1 MNYPSIRIEGAILSP
16 DILERLEDAPGQR
29 PSDFGLVGT
38 ARVKDEIARAWADA
52 QDYWRIFQ
60 RKLETLKP
68 DSPATTETRQQW
80 VVPLLGLLGYQLEY
94 QSRGVELNGK
104 TYAISHRVANR
115 GQTPVHITGC
125 REPSG
130 LDRKPE
136 KAVLR
141 MSAHAMV
148 QEYLTLEEDLYGLVT
163 NGRLLRLLRDSSRL
177 VKLTYLEF
185 DLDRI
190 FTDGL
195 FADFA
200 ILYRLLHATR
210 LPASRDT
217 AAESLIERYHQD
229 SLDSGSRIRDGLSRA
244 VEQAIRDFANGF
256 LAHPANETLRNAAA
270 SGELKPDVY
279 YQHLLRLIYRLLFLM
294 VIEERGLVFP
304 PKTPAVKRD
313 IYDRYYSVQR
323 LRRLSEKR
331 YLADRRHHDLWLA
344 LRATFRL
351 FEAGGPGSE
360 IGLAPLAGDLFS
372 PDAIGLLAPA
382 TLGNDVLL
390 ACLRSLS
397 LYRHP
402 DTRQVIR
409 INYAALNVEE
419 LGSVYEGLLKFNAVF
434 SLEAGA
440 PTFDLQ
446 PGADDTQSHYT
457 DDDLVQPLI
466 KHSLDYLIADKLK
479 ERDPEQALLSLRVAD
494 ISCGSGHILLAA
506 ARRIA
511 TQLAIVRTGEEQ
523 PSPSAFRAA
532 IRDVIRECIY
542 GVDLNPLAVELCK
555 VALWLEAHNPGEP
568 LNFLDHHIKCGNAIV
583 GFARREEVERGVPDE
598 AFVTMP
604 GDDKETAALVR
615 KRNKAERK
623 EHESG
628 QIPLAPAIQKQ
639 LDDILRGWRE
649 LSVLPERTPEDIA
662 AKKCRYQDFTQS
674 QDAWLLNQ
682 IAAIPIAQFYL
693 PKTQANLPK
702 LITDAE
708 FRRFWNGERS
718 PQGQAT
724 TAAWALG
731 EHRRFFH
738 WFLEFPEII
747 QRGGFDCILGNPPY
761 LGGTHLSGTYRH
773 PFCAYVKWEYA
784 PAGLSDLVV
793 YFVRRIY
800 SLLRPGGFS
809 AFITTNSIKDGDI
822 REDGLEQV
830 LAKRGAINF
839 VVRGIKWP
847 GRANLIVSLVALHKG
862 EWRGK
867 RLLDGKEVSF
877 ISAYFEDSEDGGEP
891 KLLPDNANMVFEGA
905 KFLGDGFLL
914 THEEASSFIRA
925 DPKNADV
932 IFPLINGKEL
942 NNQPDQS
949 PGRSIINF
957 RDWPL
962 EKAKEYQAPFE
973 RVQRLVKPVREADN
987 RAIYR
992 DKWWQYGEARR
1003 KLTTNLGLLK
1013 RCFVVARTTKHL
1025 NFSVSG
1031 ADHIFSDALK
1041 VFTTDRWDLYAVVQS
1056 TLHEVW
1062 ARKYSGALKEDLRY
1076 SPSKCFDTFPF
1087 PEGLWQT
1094 PNPTLADLG
1103 AAYHERRRALMRQ
1116 LWLGLTDIYNLF
1128 HTRDLTPV
1136 VVAKISK
1143 KSPEEAE
1150 AGYQVILELRR
1161 LHRQLDESIRD
1172 AYGWQALDLGHD
1184 FHEVETLSE
1193 NDRVRYTINPAARK
1207 EVLRRLL
1214 ALNHERA
1221 AAQAVAVPVKKVRR
1235 AKGTAE
1241 LVIEDMFAT
1250 GTRAPLPS
1258 FNPVLLPDGVWAR
1271 HSTDHAAEMGVIL
1284 AAILK
1289 VAGSPEPVRNV
1300 RLASILI
1307 DEPRL
1312 LMPALTAEEAL
1323 NWRRLVG
1330 SEAAPVAAEVRP
1342 FVPGADRTWGRA
1354 VQQLR
1359 GIGLLVEDLST
1370 NTWGPGPGLDAIPT
1384 AGWPDG
1390 RAAMVLSVL
1399 RRRNAD
1405 EVIRQLP
1412 DEIQRWIHAQAA

>member
-16 DILERLEDAPGQR
+16 DILERLEDAPGQQAA
-29 PSDFGLVGT
+29 DFGFDRN

-60 RKLETLKP
+60 RKLETLRP
-68 DSPATTETRQQW
+68 DSAATTETRQQW

-148 QEYLTLEEDLYGLVT
+148 QEYLTLEEELYGLVT

-200 ILYRLLHATR
+200 VLYRLLHATR
-210 LPASRDT
+210 LPASQDVAT
-217 AAESLIERYHQD
+217 ESLIERYHQD
-229 SLDSGSRIRDGLSRA
+229 SLDSGSRIRNGLSRA

-256 LAHPANETLRNAAA
+256 LAHPANETLRNAVA

-279 YQHLLRLIYRLLFLM
+279 YQYLLRLIYRLLFLM

-304 PKTPAVKRD
+304 LRTAAGKRD
-313 IYDRYYSVQR
+313 IYERYYSVQR

-331 YLADRRHHDLWLA
+331 YLADRRHHDHWLA

-351 FEAGGPGSE
+351 FEAGGPGPE

-372 PDAIGLLAPA
+372 PDAIGMLASA

-390 ACLRSLS
+390 ACLRSLG
-397 LYRHP
+397 LYQHP

-409 INYAALNVEE
+409 VNYAALNVEE
-419 LGSVYEGLLKFNAVF
+419 LGSVYEGLLKFNPVF

-466 KHSLDYLIADKLK
+466 KHSLDYLIAEKLK

-623 EHESG
+623 EHASG

-649 LSVLPERTPEDIA
+649 LSVLPERTPADIA
-662 AKKCRYQDFTQS
+662 AKKRRYEDFTQS

-693 PKTQANLPK
+693 PKTPANLPK

-708 FRRFWNGERS
+708 FRRYWKGEVS

-724 TAAWALG
+724 AQAWALG
-731 EHRRFFH
+731 EQKHFFH

-761 LGGTHLSGTYRH
+761 LGGQALSGTYGH
-773 PFCAYVKWEYA
+773 AFCEYAKWDYA

-800 SLLRPGGFS
+800 SLLRSGGFT

-822 REDGLEQV
+822 RKDGLEQV
-830 LAKRGAINF
+830 LTQGGTINF
-839 VVRGIKWP
+839 AVRGIKWP
-847 GRANLIVSLVALHKG
+847 GRANLVVSLLSIYKG
-862 EWRGK
+862 DWGK
-867 RLLDGKEVSF
+867 NSRVLDAREVPNISSRLEGDPDE
-877 ISAYFEDSEDGGEP
+877 GEP
-891 KLLPDNANMVFEGA
+891 MPLEDNERRLFVGIIYM
-905 KFLGDGFLL
+905 GDGFLL
-914 THEEASSFIRA
+914 AESEARTLIQEDA
-925 DPKNADV
+925 KLTEV
-932 IFPLINGKEL
+932 IQAVINGQEL
-942 NNQPDQS
+942 NNQPDQLS
-949 PGRSIINF
+949 PRRIINF
-957 RDWPL
+957 FDWPL
-962 EKAKEYQAPFE
+962 EKAETYGAAFE
-973 RVQRLVKPVREADN
+973 RIKTLVKPERDRLTRPVRRE
-987 RAIYR
+987 R
-992 DKWWQYGEARR
+992 WWQYAERA
-1003 KLTTNLGLLK
+1003 KGLYASIRGLD
-1013 RCFVVARTTKHL
+1013 RCFVIAQTGKHHA
-1025 NFSVSG
+1025 FSGTST
-1031 ADHIFSDALK
+1031 DK
-1041 VFTTDRWDLYAVVQS
+1041 VFLQTCYVLASDQWWEFAVLQSHIHYAWV
-1056 TLHEVW
+1056 L
-1062 ARKYSGALKEDLRY
+1062 KYSGALKTDVRY
-1076 SPSKCFDTFPF
+1076 LPSQCFITFPF
-1087 PEGLWQT
+1087 PRPDLNCGASKVGL
-1094 PNPTLADLG
+1094 DLLG
-1103 AAYHERRRALMRQ
+1103 EHYHEHRRALMRQ

-1136 VVAKISK
+1136 VVAKVSK

-1150 AGYQVILELRR
+1150 AGYQGILELRR

-1172 AYGWQALDLGHD
+1172 AYGWSDLDLGHG
-1184 FHEVETLSE
+1184 FHEVETLPE
-1193 NDRVRYTINPAARK
+1193 NDRVRYTISPAARK

-1214 ALNHERA
+1214 ALNHQRA
-1221 AAQAVAVPVKKVRR
+1221 A
-1235 AKGTAE
+1235 
-1241 LVIEDMFAT
+1241 
-1250 GTRAPLPS
+1250 S
-1258 FNPVLLPDGVWAR
+1258 
-1271 HSTDHAAEMGVIL
+1271 
-1284 AAILK
+1284 
-1289 VAGSPEPVRNV
+1289 
-1300 RLASILI
+1300 
-1307 DEPRL
+1307 
-1312 LMPALTAEEAL
+1312 EEA
-1323 NWRRLVG
+1323 
-1330 SEAAPVAAEVRP
+1330 
-1342 FVPGADRTWGRA
+1342 
-1354 VQQLR
+1354 
-1359 GIGLLVEDLST
+1359 ST
-1370 NTWGPGPGLDAIPT
+1370 PAK
-1384 AGWPDG
+1384 AGK
-1390 RAAMVLSVL
+1390 RKSK
-1399 RRRNAD
+1399 
-1405 EVIRQLP
+1405 
-1412 DEIQRWIHAQAA
+1412 